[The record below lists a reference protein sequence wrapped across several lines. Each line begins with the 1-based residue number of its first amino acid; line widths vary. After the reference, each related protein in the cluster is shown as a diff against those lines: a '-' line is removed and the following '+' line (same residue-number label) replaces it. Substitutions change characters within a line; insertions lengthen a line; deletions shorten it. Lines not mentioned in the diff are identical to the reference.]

1 MDFTLN
7 EEQEIFKSA
16 ANSFFKANCDKKVLE
31 ELEESDTGHRPE
43 LWEKM
48 AELGWMGTIIPEE
61 YGGVGCDLVFLAVLF
76 EEFGRA
82 AMPSPFAGCVAATLA
97 IVQGGTEEQK
107 KKFLPEIATGGLVF
121 TTATDEPE
129 ASCNPIFISLKA
141 EKKDN
146 GYKINGTKLFVS
158 YANIADNMLVVARTN
173 GNPGDRNGLTLLI
186 VDPKSQG
193 ISLIPMKTLA
203 TDNQFQV
210 DFQNVQVPSENIVGP
225 LDNSLPIIKDVFD
238 RIDALRCAEM
248 VGGAHKELEMTAE
261 YTKERM
267 QFDRPIGTFQA
278 VQHRLADMYIDVQGA
293 RWTSYQAVW
302 RLGEKLDADKE
313 LAMAKLFTGKAC
325 QRVAFSA
332 QQLHGGIGVDLDYD
346 LHFYYKRAK
355 AFELKLGYPSMYMK
369 TLEAAFEL

>member
-16 ANSFFKANCDKKVLE
+16 ANSFFKANCDKKLLE
-31 ELEESDTGHRPE
+31 ELEESDTGHRPKI
-43 LWEKM
+43 WKKM

-61 YGGVGCDLVFLAVLF
+61 YGGVECDLVFLAVLF

-82 AMPSPFAGCVAATLA
+82 AMPSPFAGSVAATLA
-97 IVQGGTEEQK
+97 IIQGGTKEQK
-107 KKFLPEIATGGLVF
+107 KKFLPDIAAGNLLF
-121 TTATDEPE
+121 TTAIDEPE
-129 ASCNPIFISLKA
+129 ASCNPIFTSLKA
-141 EKKDN
+141 EKNDD
-146 GYKINGTKLFVS
+146 GYEINGTKLFVS
-158 YANIADNMLVVARTN
+158 YANSADNMLVVARTN
-173 GNPGDRNGLTLLI
+173 GNPGDRKGLTLFI
-186 VDPKSQG
+186 VNSKSQG

-203 TDNQFQV
+203 ADNQFQV
-210 DFQNVQVPSENIVGP
+210 DFQNVRIPSENIVGP
-225 LDNSLPIIKDVFD
+225 VDNSLPIIKDVFD

-313 LAMAKLFTGKAC
+313 LAMAKLFAGKAC

-355 AFELKLGYPSMYMK
+355 AFELKLGYPSMHMK

>member
-16 ANSFFKANCDKKVLE
+16 ANGFLKANCDKKVLE
-31 ELEESDTGHRPE
+31 ELEESDTGHMPD
-43 LWEKM
+43 LWKKM

-82 AMPSPFAGCVAATLA
+82 AMPSPLAGSVAATLA
-97 IVQGGTEEQK
+97 IMEGGTKEQK
-107 KKFLPEIATGGLVF
+107 KKFLPEIAEGNLLF
-121 TTATDEPE
+121 ATAIDEPE
-129 ASCNPIFISLKA
+129 ASCNPVFTSLRA

-146 GYKINGTKLFVS
+146 EYRINGTKLFVS
-158 YANIADNMLVVARTN
+158 YANIVDNMLVVARTD
-173 GNPGDRNGLTLLI
+173 GNPGDRKGLTLFM
-186 VDPKSQG
+186 VNPKSQG
-193 ISLIPMKTLA
+193 ISIIPMKTLSA
-203 TDNQFQV
+203 DNQFQV
-210 DFQNVQVPSENIVGP
+210 DFQNVQIPSENIIGSA
-225 LDNSLPIIKDVFD
+225 DNSLPTIMGILN
-238 RIDALRCAEM
+238 RIDALKCTEM
-248 VGGAHKELEMTAE
+248 VGGAHKELDITAE
-261 YTKERM
+261 YTKERI

-302 RLGEKLDADKE
+302 RLSENLDADKE

-325 QRVAFSA
+325 QRIAFSA

-346 LHFYYKRAK
+346 LHFYYRRAK
-355 AFELKLGYPSMYMK
+355 AFELKLGYPSMHMK